1 MWGGGCGWFFLLLF
15 GVFLRMC
22 GFFEWKGG
30 GGPRG
35 EEMGVEGGIR
45 IEGTE
50 NEVLLR
56 LGEGA

>member
-1 MWGGGCGWFFLLLF
+1 MGHFFCGCLGGFCVCVAFLS
-15 GVFLRMC
+15 GR
-22 GFFEWKGG
+22 G